1 MASSPGSHPQSA
13 RKSKASC
20 RAEIAS
26 ATNVAQRE
34 YMARAP
40 RLCDA
45 LAQADEAWVVI
56 FRVLTRRRRRVTG
69 RQYVCTFMMGA
80 MGTTRSRE
88 YGVRVQDMPLLQGR
102 VPERALDAYRTAA
115 RESGVSMSY
124 YLEALAAVFEDK
136 GGLPL
141 VPKPVAAPQPLEFDV
156 EVRSDTAAA

>member
-1 MASSPGSHPQSA
+1 
-13 RKSKASC
+13 
-20 RAEIAS
+20 
-26 ATNVAQRE
+26 
-34 YMARAP
+34 
-40 RLCDA
+40 
-45 LAQADEAWVVI
+45 
-56 FRVLTRRRRRVTG
+56 
-69 RQYVCTFMMGA
+69 
-80 MGTTRSRE
+80 
-88 YGVRVQDMPLLQGR
+88 MPLLQGR